1 MMMMMMTTTMTMT
14 MMIITKLY
22 FFTQEFK
29 LSLRSIP
36 IQKDTN

>member
-1 MMMMMMTTTMTMT
+1 MMMTTTTTMK

-29 LSLRSIP
+29 LSLGSTA

>member
-1 MMMMMMTTTMTMT
+1 MTTTTTMTMT

-29 LSLRSIP
+29 LSLRSTP

>member
-1 MMMMMMTTTMTMT
+1 MMMMMTTTMTMT

-22 FFTQEFK
+22 FFMQEFK
-29 LSLRSIP
+29 LSLGSTP

>member
-1 MMMMMMTTTMTMT
+1 MMMMTTTMTMT

-29 LSLRSIP
+29 LSLGSTA

>member
-1 MMMMMMTTTMTMT
+1 MMMMTTRTTMT

-29 LSLRSIP
+29 LSLRSTP

>member
-1 MMMMMMTTTMTMT
+1 MTTTTTMTMTMT

-29 LSLRSIP
+29 LSLRSTA